1 MKPFTEPS
9 AYRDTM
15 SPMWRKLDLCSGIF
29 TEDMFHTRSC
39 FSIYEQIH
47 TLQRLQFGI
56 SHQIRRHSSRSA
68 VRQSRSSKVKAQEG
82 KTSRRLW
89 EKRCVFALNQLL
101 PVCQRDPQSSHPLFR
116 GRRLP
121 LSRLWANSVQWQV
134 FWFLLRA
141 GALKT
146 QVIKWRFTRKCT
158 CISVRKDTC
167 KHVS

>member
-68 VRQSRSSKVKAQEG
+68 ARQSRSSKVKAQEEKQAGEFEKSAVFLHLINFFLYVRETRSLHIHSSGGGDCRCHGCEQIPFNDKFFGFCSEQAHWKHKSLNGVLQG
-82 KTSRRLW
+82 KTPVNIYHSRHGG
-89 EKRCVFALNQLL
+89 K
-101 PVCQRDPQSSHPLFR
+101 
-116 GRRLP
+116 
-121 LSRLWANSVQWQV
+121 
-134 FWFLLRA
+134 
-141 GALKT
+141 
-146 QVIKWRFTRKCT
+146 
-158 CISVRKDTC
+158 
-167 KHVS
+167 